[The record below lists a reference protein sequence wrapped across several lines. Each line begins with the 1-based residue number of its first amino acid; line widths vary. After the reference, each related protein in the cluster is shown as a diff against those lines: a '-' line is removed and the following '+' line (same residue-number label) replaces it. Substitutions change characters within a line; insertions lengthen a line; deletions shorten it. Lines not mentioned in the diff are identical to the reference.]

1 MRVVRAWPIVFRV
14 ESANVLDAD
23 LTNYHLEGPMSESN
37 ESLPYDSWLRRDPSH
52 SGRFV
57 SDWMEDVDGK
67 LMPAAEAARKLGV
80 SIPELDRVLNGRGRI
95 SVALAPKLEA
105 EGWGK
110 ADAWIRK
117 QVAYDL
123 ARQLNRIGQWPDE
136 TAVKAE
142 AA

>member
-1 MRVVRAWPIVFRV
+1 
-14 ESANVLDAD
+14 
-23 LTNYHLEGPMSESN
+23 MSESN